1 MKNLNI
7 FFLIL
12 LVLTFSC
19 TNEKKEDTDKKLF
32 QGIVKAPF
40 NSLDTLSTN
49 DWWNRDPNPI
59 INLKVE
65 RKDVIAF
72 GIYTVSNSTLK
83 LSAQLFPLYPDES
96 REVRLEIK
104 KGNKWFEIQKRKV
117 NEIGWMTTFRVENW
131 DTKKDINYRLKHGK
145 NAFFE
150 GIIRKDP
157 IDKNEIILAAFSCN
171 SNKDRGDRENYI
183 KNINHID
190 PDILFFAGDQSYDH
204 KEHTAAWLKFGIQF
218 REIFRER
225 PCITIPDDMI

>member
-183 KNINHID
+183 KI
-190 PDILFFAGDQSYDH
+190 
-204 KEHTAAWLKFGIQF
+204 
-218 REIFRER
+218 
-225 PCITIPDDMI
+225 